1 MNLPVPAPVVLITGA
16 SSGLGAAIAHHLAG
30 QGYRVF
36 GTSRRPTDE
45 ERPFSLLP
53 LDLRD
58 PTSIQACV
66 AQVLA
71 QAGRLD
77 VLINNAGIGYT
88 GPLELTSE
96 AELRDQWDTNFLG
109 AVRLCQ
115 AVLPQMRTQQ
125 AGRILN
131 ISSLGGMMGL
141 PYHSHYAPTKFA
153 LEGYS
158 ETLSMELRPL
168 GIWVSVIQPGD
179 FNTGF
184 SHRGQRIAR
193 AEAVPDYATRLAR
206 CEPRFIADEDQG
218 LAPEVLARLVGR
230 ILRAR
235 QPRLRYRIASPV
247 QRLAAWLH
255 GPLPGRWFERLIMA
269 TYDIR

>member
-1 MNLPVPAPVVLITGA
+1 MKTPAPVVLITGA
-16 SSGLGAAIAHHLAG
+16 ATGFGAAIATRLHA

-36 GTSRRPTDE
+36 GTSRRATGDE
-45 ERPFSLLP
+45 SPLPLLP

-58 PTSIQACV
+58 PAAITQCV
-66 AQVLA
+66 ATVLA

-96 AELRDQWDTNFLG
+96 AELQDQWDTNYFG
-109 AVRLCQ
+109 AVRLTQ
-115 AVLPQMRTQQ
+115 AVLPQMRSQGS
-125 AGRILN
+125 GRIIN

-141 PYHSHYAPTKFA
+141 PYHSHYAPAKFA

-158 ETLSMELRPL
+158 ETLSMEVRPL
-168 GIWVSVIQPGD
+168 GIWVSLIQPGD

-184 SHRGQRIAR
+184 ARRGKRVAGT
-193 AEAVPDYATRLAR
+193 EAVPAYATRLAR
-206 CEPRFIADEDQG
+206 CEPLFIQDEDRG
-218 LAPEVLARLVGR
+218 LAPAALARLVSR
-230 ILRAR
+230 ILQAR

-247 QRLAAWLH
+247 QALAAWLH
-255 GPLPGRWFERLIMA
+255 GILPGRWFERLLMH
-269 TYDIR
+269 TYRIS